1 MAWCGWLWIGLGWFG
16 LEWMGLDWM
25 LVYPFVYCYECDALI
40 CEHVSFCIV
49 MSRCAVI
56 RHRFSLHQADIR
68 LLLSRMRLCC

>member
-40 CEHVSFCIV
+40 SEHMNPV
-49 MSRCAVI
+49 
-56 RHRFSLHQADIR
+56 L
-68 LLLSRMRLCC
+68 